1 MLQAN
6 NHQFGQI
13 SDSIK
18 KMFRIDDSANILII
32 RNSIVF
38 KRSLLNF
45 LFDHIFLFFERILE
59 NIGKKILEKK
69 YRMNRIN

>member
-45 LFDHIFLFFERILE
+45 LFGHIFLFFERILE
-59 NIGKKILEKK
+59 NIGKKILGKNIE
-69 YRMNRIN
+69 

>member
-1 MLQAN
+1 MLQAS

-45 LFDHIFLFFERILE
+45 LFGHIFLFFEGILE